1 MDIGGYTRLRR
12 RLTFAMLAFSLVP
25 LFALGFF
32 IHLQFSKTYH
42 KRMVSGIEA
51 VTESKRRALDTFL
64 AERVSQIKS
73 LAWTH
78 PFSELSDP
86 ARLGTIFGVIQSN
99 ARSYV
104 DIGVI
109 NDQGEHVAYVGP
121 YSLEAA
127 NYRDEP
133 WFHEV
138 MLKGQYVSD
147 VFTGF
152 RRFPHFI
159 IAVMRRE
166 NGRAWILRAT
176 IDSAAVSAMLHR
188 AYSGTNSDAFL
199 LAVDGTLQSDSRN
212 NGAIMTK
219 SGLSLTMP
227 DRAKRGVVVDTVAS
241 TDGRPMI
248 TGMTWLENMPWLLVV
263 MDDPREPLS
272 PLAHTQFIV
281 VLFLLGGAVVICLG
295 TFFTTRV
302 IVDKVIEA
310 DRRQAMLDASLMQS
324 SKMAALGKLA
334 AGVAHEVN
342 NPLMLI
348 RENAGWIRD
357 LLSEEDAARMGHHAE
372 IEEAAVKIEQHV
384 DRAKG
389 ITHRMLGFGRRMEPM
404 QEDVPL
410 NVLTEQTVKF
420 LESEA
425 LHRSITI
432 HKDFDAEL
440 PAITTD
446 TAQVQ
451 QVILNVLDNAIDAV
465 GQGGS
470 ITVRTG
476 ATEGGQE
483 VFVSV
488 TDTGGGI
495 APEVLEHIFDPFY
508 TTKKAGEGTGLGLAI
523 CYSIMEKLGGRIVAE
538 STPGN
543 GATFTVY
550 LPTAPPAF
558 TQDTLLNLR

>member
-1 MDIGGYTRLRR
+1 M
-12 RLTFAMLAFSLVP
+12 
-25 LFALGFF
+25 
-32 IHLQFSKTYH
+32 
-42 KRMVSGIEA
+42 
-51 VTESKRRALDTFL
+51 
-64 AERVSQIKS
+64 
-73 LAWTH
+73 
-78 PFSELSDP
+78 
-86 ARLGTIFGVIQSN
+86 
-99 ARSYV
+99 
-104 DIGVI
+104 
-109 NDQGEHVAYVGP
+109 
-121 YSLEAA
+121 
-127 NYRDEP
+127 
-133 WFHEV
+133 
-138 MLKGQYVSD
+138 
-147 VFTGF
+147 
-152 RRFPHFI
+152 
-159 IAVMRRE
+159 
-166 NGRAWILRAT
+166 
-176 IDSAAVSAMLHR
+176 
-188 AYSGTNSDAFL
+188 
-199 LAVDGTLQSDSRN
+199 
-212 NGAIMTK
+212 
-219 SGLSLTMP
+219 
-227 DRAKRGVVVDTVAS
+227 
-241 TDGRPMI
+241 
-248 TGMTWLENMPWLLVV
+248 
-263 MDDPREPLS
+263 
-272 PLAHTQFIV
+272 
-281 VLFLLGGAVVICLG
+281 
-295 TFFTTRV
+295 
-302 IVDKVIEA
+302 DKVIEA

-357 LLSEEDAARMGHHAE
+357 LLSEEDPVRMAHHNE
-372 IEEAAVKIEQHV
+372 IEEAANKIEQHV

-404 QEDVPL
+404 QENVPL

-465 GQGGS
+465 GQGGA

-476 ATEGGQE
+476 ATESGHE
-483 VFVSV
+483 VFVAV

-495 APEVLEHIFDPFY
+495 SPDVLEHIFDPFY

-543 GATFTVY
+543 GATFTVL